1 MQKQGAFLIQK
12 GDAMAIIEENR
23 KKRIAQLKACA
34 EGIINNAED
43 IIGNADNPVDW
54 KIIID
59 IQCNEFPTV
68 KVERHFV
75 PQELID
81 ELK

>member
-1 MQKQGAFLIQK
+1 
-12 GDAMAIIEENR
+12 MARKIEKEKIEEHR
-23 KKRIAQLKACA
+23 EKRIAQLKACA

-43 IIGNADNPVDW
+43 IIGNSAYPVDW

-68 KVERHFV
+68 TVERHFV
-75 PQELID
+75 PKELID
-81 ELK
+81 TF